1 MQNVVTLSL
10 IVKSE
15 KNYLDNTMRK
25 LKRIKHLCQCGC
37 GQTVKRARDGTWNK
51 YILGHNIKNRKS
63 SHSAKTDHLFK
74 QGISGNPKGRRAGS
88 RNKVT
93 VAAENL
99 FTEESEAIARKAI
112 KMALDGN
119 AAMVK
124 LILERIV
131 PVRKSVPIKIKGLP
145 DVTSVA
151 DVSEL
156 TAFLLKTTAQGK
168 LSPNDSEIIS
178 RIAEKHIKALQLND
192 FEERLQ
198 QLEERINDEAC

>member
-1 MQNVVTLSL
+1 MVNSM
-10 IVKSE
+10 K
-15 KNYLDNTMRK
+15 K
-25 LKRIKHLCQCGC
+25 LKKKIPLCQCGC
-37 GQTVKRARDGTWNK
+37 GQPVIKSRDGTWNK
-51 YILGHNIKNRKS
+51 FLLGHNNKRNNKS
-63 SHSAKTDHLFK
+63 ESSAKTDHLFK
-74 QGISGNPKGRRAGS
+74 KGQSGNPSGRKAGS

-93 VAAENL
+93 VAAENM

-145 DVTSVA
+145 DIKSIA

-156 TAFLLKTTAQGK
+156 TAFLLQSTAQGK

-178 RIAEKHIKALQLND
+178 RIAEKHIRALQLND

-198 QLEERINDEAC
+198 QLEERVNEETC